1 MFQSLKGYNSSKG
14 SKGFKGLK
22 GSKGSK
28 GSKVSFRTATLLR
41 LELLEQH
48 RRCDRTAALLRLERF
63 NYPFVSCPPYLK
75 ILNSA

>member
-1 MFQSLKGYNSSKG
+1 MFQSLKGSKSSKG

-28 GSKVSFRTATLLR
+28 GSKVSF
-41 LELLEQH
+41 
-48 RRCDRTAALLRLERF
+48 RTAALLRLERF